1 LTMFIGGWQAL
12 KQTDLKLLLAFG
24 TVSQLG
30 FLTTMASFGT
40 PDITKA
46 ALGLLIAH
54 ALFKSCL
61 FLCVGII
68 DHRAGTRD
76 LTKLSGG
83 WKAFPVV
90 AVCATIAAA
99 SMAGLPPMFGFVAK
113 EAVYSTLL
121 ASPDKASVIAFIGIM
136 IGSILTVAYSA
147 RFVWGAL
154 DRKSTRL
161 NSSHVS
167 ISYAVF

>member
-1 LTMFIGGWQAL
+1 
-12 KQTDLKLLLAFG
+12 
-24 TVSQLG
+24 

-90 AVCATIAAA
+90 AVCATIVDA
-99 SMAGLPPMFGFVAK
+99 SMAGLLPIFGFVAK
-113 EAVYSTLL
+113 DVVYSSLL
-121 ASPDKASVIAFIGIM
+121 AAPDKASGIAFIGIM
-136 IGSILTVAYSA
+136 TGSILTVASSS
-147 RFVWGAL
+147 RFVWGAF
-154 DRKSTRL
+154 
-161 NSSHVS
+161 SS
-167 ISYAVF
+167 